1 MISTKRVVINASPLI
16 TLCRSQLHT
25 LLPQL
30 FEAVYVPDA
39 VWQEVVNGGKD
50 DAAARVIPSLD
61 WLQRLPPVEVA
72 LDIQRWNL
80 GAGESAVMH
89 HARELQADRAILD
102 DAAARRCARSINVA
116 MTGTCGVLVLAK
128 RRGLLPKA
136 EPAFRQLQ
144 TAGLWLSEELIT
156 ALLREVGESPTSA

>member
-1 MISTKRVVINASPLI
+1 MTSIKRVVINASPLI
-16 TLCRSQLHT
+16 TLCRSQLHG

-30 FEAVYVPDA
+30 FDAVYVPDA
-39 VWQEVVNGGKD
+39 VWH
-50 DAAARVIPSLD
+50 DAAARIVPTLD

-89 HARELQADRAILD
+89 HARELTADRAILD

-116 MTGTCGVLVLAK
+116 MTGTCGVIVLAK

-144 TAGLWLSEELIT
+144 AAGLWLSEELIV
-156 ALLREVGESPTSA
+156 ALLQKAGEFLNTQHS

>member
-1 MISTKRVVINASPLI
+1 MTSTKRVVINASPLI
-16 TLCRSQLHT
+16 TLCRSQLHG

-50 DAAARVIPSLD
+50 DAAARIVPTLG

-89 HARELQADRAILD
+89 HARELTADRAILD
-102 DAAARRCARSINVA
+102 DAAARRCARSINIA
-116 MTGTCGVLVLAK
+116 MTGTCGVIVLAK

-144 TAGLWLSEELIT
+144 AAGLWLSEELIA
-156 ALLREVGESPTSA
+156 ALLQEAGEHPSSP

>member
-1 MISTKRVVINASPLI
+1 MTCIRSVVINASPLI
-16 TLCRSQLHT
+16 TLCRSQLHG

-30 FEAVYVPDA
+30 FEAVYVPDE

-50 DAAARVIPSLD
+50 DPASFIVPTLD
-61 WLQRLPPVEVA
+61 WLQHLPSVEIA

-89 HARELQADRAILD
+89 HARELMADRAILD

-116 MTGTCGVLVLAK
+116 MTGTCGVIVLAK
-128 RRGLLPKA
+128 RRGLLPMA
-136 EPAFRQLQ
+136 ETAFRQLQ
-144 TAGLWLSEELIT
+144 LAGLWLSEELIT
-156 ALLREVGESPTSA
+156 ALLQEVGEAAV

>member
-1 MISTKRVVINASPLI
+1 MTSIKRVVINSSPLI

-50 DAAARVIPSLD
+50 DAAARIVPTLD

-72 LDIQRWNL
+72 LEF
-80 GAGESAVMH
+80 G
-89 HARELQADRAILD
+89 
-102 DAAARRCARSINVA
+102 
-116 MTGTCGVLVLAK
+116 
-128 RRGLLPKA
+128 RG
-136 EPAFRQLQ
+136 
-144 TAGLWLSEELIT
+144 
-156 ALLREVGESPTSA
+156 

>member
-1 MISTKRVVINASPLI
+1 MTSIKRVVINASPLI
-16 TLCRSQLHT
+16 TLCRSQLHV

-50 DAAARVIPSLD
+50 DAAAR
-61 WLQRLPPVEVA
+61 
-72 LDIQRWNL
+72 
-80 GAGESAVMH
+80 
-89 HARELQADRAILD
+89 
-102 DAAARRCARSINVA
+102 RCARSINIA
-116 MTGTCGVLVLAK
+116 MTGTCGVIVLAK

-144 TAGLWLSEELIT
+144 AAGLWLSEELIA
-156 ALLREVGESPTSA
+156 ALLQEACEISG